1 MDKQIVIEKYI
12 SDWALSFNEEKKLLE
27 DILSDIAISIEHIG
41 STSVRGLG
49 AKPIIDIMIGVY
61 NLKEVDDFIEL
72 LSNIGYEHVFHKE
85 FPNRRFFRK
94 GLWRAGTHHL
104 HIYKYESEEWNSNIL
119 FRNYLRKHPNV
130 RNQYNQLKIELVQ
143 KYSCDRVGYTEAKAP
158 FITGI
163 IKKVKDNETKCR

>member
-1 MDKQIVIEKYI
+1 MDKQIVIEKYT
-12 SDWALSFNEEKKLLE
+12 SDWAFSFNEEKKLLE

-41 STSVRGLG
+41 STSIEGLG
-49 AKPIIDIMIGVY
+49 AKPIIDIMIAVSD
-61 NLKEVDDFIEL
+61 LKAVDDFIEP

-104 HIYKYESEEWNSNIL
+104 HIYKYKSKEWNSNIL
-119 FRNYLRKHPNV
+119 FRDYLRNHLDI
-130 RNQYNQLKIELVQ
+130 RNEYNQLKIELAQ

-158 FITGI
+158 FIIGVIQKATDEI
-163 IKKVKDNETKCR
+163 KCR

>member
-1 MDKQIVIEKYI
+1 MDKQIVIEKYT

-27 DILSDIAISIEHIG
+27 DIISDIAISIEHFG

-61 NLKEVDDFIEL
+61 NLKEVDGFIEP

-104 HIYKYESEEWNSNIL
+104 HIYKYGSEEWNSNIL
-119 FRNYLRKHPNV
+119 FRDYLRKHPNV
-130 RNQYNQLKIELVQ
+130 RNQYNQLKFELAQ
-143 KYSCDRVGYTEAKAP
+143 KYICDRVGYTGAKAP
-158 FITGI
+158 FITGVI
-163 IKKVKDNETKCR
+163 QKAKDEIKCR